1 MSIGRY
7 EGDPQPL
14 GLGRTAGSRDTYY
27 FVSLCQRPAGIHL
40 NRGAQLPARWILSA
54 TRHSGRWEGT
64 ICHSTRLAMW
74 LSFCSDQRSWA
85 MLVRLSQ
92 RVAYCLERARVCGE
106 KARAAPDSSVDRR
119 EFSDLEVRWLMLA
132 RSYEFSEK
140 LANQIH
146 DRDAYKRYVGSILRR
161 AGADFSDSISTAC
174 MTLAFIETMKAV
186 SLTDAEKPDSMMAA
200 RLIVEI
206 AGRGERDP
214 DRLCNAVLILMNEE
228 RRTRQQNCYAPAQS
242 DRAFPRPQ
250 QRTG

>member
-1 MSIGRY
+1 
-7 EGDPQPL
+7 
-14 GLGRTAGSRDTYY
+14 
-27 FVSLCQRPAGIHL
+27 
-40 NRGAQLPARWILSA
+40 
-54 TRHSGRWEGT
+54 
-64 ICHSTRLAMW
+64 
-74 LSFCSDQRSWA
+74 
-85 MLVRLSQ
+85 MLVRLFQ

-140 LANQIH
+140 LANQIN
-146 DRDAYKRYVGSILRR
+146 DREAYKRYVGSILRR

-200 RLIVEI
+200 RLIVEM
-206 AGRGERDP
+206 ARQGERDP

-228 RRTRQQNCYAPAQS
+228 RRTRRQIVMPPRKAH
-242 DRAFPRPQ
+242 RASPRLR